1 MKLNLP
7 KFNLRWLALAVVA
20 LIGLIAVMTIANS
33 AMTQAQTPPANTAV
47 VRRGTIS
54 ASVNATGK
62 VRSKQSARL
71 SLPVSG
77 IVQEIFREEG
87 DLVNSG
93 DAILALRADDATRR
107 VRQAELN
114 LQSRQLDLVR
124 AKAAPRDEDID
135 IARANLRK
143 ATLTVAAAE
152 AAYSANPSAQNDA
165 YREAARADLEI
176 ARASFSRVTNGA
188 SKEELETLQNS
199 VAIAQ
204 IELENARDVL
214 TRTKLTT
221 PYTATVTEITVRE
234 GELVG
239 AYTPLANVADLSALE
254 IAVDID
260 EIDVANVAVG
270 QSVDV
275 RLDAFP
281 GEKFAGKLTRL
292 FPAASTQRGSTVYSA
307 IVDFDPR
314 GLLVRLGM
322 GANLRIQ
329 TSERKDVLIVPNR
342 ALKNVGTR
350 KAVRIVSPGNPRDVI
365 VEIGVTDG
373 NETEIVSGVNEG
385 DRIAVQ

>member
-1 MKLNLP
+1 MQLNLP
-7 KFNLRWLALAVVA
+7 RFNLRWLALAVVA
-20 LIGLIAVMTIANS
+20 LIGLIAVITIAS
-33 AMTQAQTPPANTAV
+33 SVMTQAQTPPANTAV
-47 VRRGTIS
+47 VRRGTLS

-93 DAILALRADDATRR
+93 DPILALRADDATRR

-204 IELENARDVL
+204 IDWR
-214 TRTKLTT
+214 TR
-221 PYTATVTEITVRE
+221 AM
-234 GELVG
+234 
-239 AYTPLANVADLSALE
+239 S
-254 IAVDID
+254 
-260 EIDVANVAVG
+260 
-270 QSVDV
+270 
-275 RLDAFP
+275 
-281 GEKFAGKLTRL
+281 
-292 FPAASTQRGSTVYSA
+292 
-307 IVDFDPR
+307 
-314 GLLVRLGM
+314 
-322 GANLRIQ
+322 
-329 TSERKDVLIVPNR
+329 
-342 ALKNVGTR
+342 
-350 KAVRIVSPGNPRDVI
+350 
-365 VEIGVTDG
+365 
-373 NETEIVSGVNEG
+373 
-385 DRIAVQ
+385 